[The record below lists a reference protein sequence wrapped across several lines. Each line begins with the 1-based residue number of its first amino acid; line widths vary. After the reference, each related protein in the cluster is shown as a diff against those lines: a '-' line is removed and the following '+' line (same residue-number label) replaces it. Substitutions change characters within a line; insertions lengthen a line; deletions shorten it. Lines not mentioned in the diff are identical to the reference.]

1 MVYNSIASNL
11 VLSDSNETQDV
22 FVFDRLLKS
31 TERISLTSDGQQID
45 QDAFTKR
52 PAISADG
59 RYVIFYSN
67 AQALSPDAAEDT
79 FNVYLRDRTDGVTT
93 LLTRGYELTP
103 ANGDS
108 TYATLSEDGKWAAYY
123 SAASNLV
130 EGDTN
135 GQVDIFLCDIQNQKT
150 WRISVASDGSQ
161 ANGTSYVSAISA
173 DGRYV
178 AFESSSTNLVA
189 GDVNGAW
196 DIFVHDHQTGLTEL
210 VSRTW
215 YGSLANDASFVP
227 SISADGRYVAFYS
240 NASNLV
246 LGDTNNYAD
255 VFRYDRLLRTT
266 VRVSLGDWLQQGDN
280 YSQCSTI
287 SQDGQV
293 IAFYTK
299 AENLLAG
306 DSNQVEDVYLR
317 DFSRPAP
324 NYQMFFPVIL
334 NQDIP

>member
-1 MVYNSIASNL
+1 MQV
-11 VLSDSNETQDV
+11 DV
-22 FVFDRLLKS
+22 FPR
-31 TERISLTSDGQQID
+31 
-45 QDAFTKR
+45 
-52 PAISADG
+52 
-59 RYVIFYSN
+59 
-67 AQALSPDAAEDT
+67 
-79 FNVYLRDRTDGVTT
+79 
-93 LLTRGYELTP
+93 
-103 ANGDS
+103 
-108 TYATLSEDGKWAAYY
+108 
-123 SAASNLV
+123 
-130 EGDTN
+130 
-135 GQVDIFLCDIQNQKT
+135 DIQTQGT
-150 WRISVASDGSQ
+150 RRISVASDGSQ

-196 DIFVHDHQTGLTEL
+196 DIFVHDQQTGVTEL

-215 YGSLANDASFVP
+215 YGSLANADSFVP

-246 LGDTNNYAD
+246 LGDTNNFAD

-280 YSQCSTI
+280 HSQCSTI
-287 SQDGQV
+287 SRDGQV
-293 IAFYTK
+293 IAFYSY

-334 NQDIP
+334 NHDIP